1 MTKFLNLIF
10 STALIERWNDQL
22 RPVEFSELDKQSHKI
37 VIAWLIAKIEEK
49 ENNTKI
55 DYLKLIEYFIAEFA
69 YRAVVTD
76 LKPQVFHYLQKYQKN
91 EFDEFVQ
98 NELFEIV
105 DKDFKI
111 VFEKYLNSDN
121 EEIERKILNASHF
134 LASRW
139 EFDIIYNFNPNGYD
153 VKNIKESLDL
163 EVEEYFD
170 LVGVRRL
177 ELGKKT
183 KNFINLVGNM
193 RFQRRWAKTPRIP
206 NTSVL
211 GHQVFVAVT
220 SYILS
225 KKANLSDKRIVNN
238 FFNGLFHDLAESLT
252 RDIISP
258 VKYGVAGLDEL
269 LSGYEKMVIEDKLL
283 PLLPKYLRE
292 EMRFYLSDEF
302 SDRSVEKK
310 VDLEYLQKDTKIDAI
325 DGSLVKVADNLGAF
339 VEAVYSIKSGVSSK
353 QLIEASDK
361 LLEKYKDKRI
371 YNIDIYKNFRD
382 LENI

>member
-1 MTKFLNLIF
+1 
-10 STALIERWNDQL
+10 
-22 RPVEFSELDKQSHKI
+22 
-37 VIAWLIAKIEEK
+37 
-49 ENNTKI
+49 
-55 DYLKLIEYFIAEFA
+55 
-69 YRAVVTD
+69 VVTD
-76 LKPQVFHYLQKYQKN
+76 LKPQVFHYLQKHQKN
-91 EFDEFVQ
+91 EFDEFVKK
-98 NELFEIV
+98 ELFEIV

-111 VFEKYLNSDN
+111 VFKKYLNSDE

-139 EFDIIYNFNPNGYD
+139 EFDIIYNFNPNGYE
-153 VKNIKESLDL
+153 VENIKESLDL

-193 RFQRRWAKTPRIP
+193 RFQKRWAKTPRIP

-225 KKANLSDKRIVNN
+225 KKAKLSNQRIINN

-258 VKYGVAGLDEL
+258 VKYGVKGLDEL
-269 LSGYEKMVIEDKLL
+269 LSGYEKMVIDEKLL
-283 PLLPKYLRE
+283 PLLPKYLRD

-302 SDRSVEKK
+302 SNRIKNKK
-310 VDLEYLQKDTKIDAI
+310 VDLKYLENDREIYAI
-325 DGSLVKVADNLGAF
+325 DGTLVKVADNFGAF
-339 VEAVYSIKSGVSSK
+339 VEAVTSIKSGVNPNCLK
-353 QLIEASDK
+353 EAK
-361 LLEKYKDKRI
+361 KNLVKKYKNIKM
-371 YNIDIYKNFRD
+371 YGIDIEKIFKDY
-382 LENI
+382 E